1 MAGDTHRF
9 DDPCAVHSLRTEGA
23 DPRRGGVRWNPLHSA
38 WNGGM
43 LLAAAIFAPIF
54 CSWSA
59 IGVFV
64 VATGATLLLGH
75 SVG

>member
-1 MAGDTHRF
+1 
-9 DDPCAVHSLRTEGA
+9 
-23 DPRRGGVRWNPLHSA
+23 
-38 WNGGM
+38 M